1 MKFAA
6 LSTLFLSSVFSAP
19 ADTASNY
26 NLLTTAIQDF
36 QSNSDYTWQLIMTA
50 LSQEKAL
57 LNSFSTSTVGN
68 LTLFLPADAGFLSLN
83 LATLSQN
90 DLYTYLQC
98 KFSNSAYPSH
108 IYLNFSLFYRPCCY

>member
-6 LSTLFLSSVFSAP
+6 LSTLVLSVFAAP
-19 ADTASNY
+19 APESNY
-26 NLLTTAIQDF
+26 KLLTDAIDTF
-36 QSNSDYTWQLIMTA
+36 QSDSDYTWQLIMTGLA
-50 LSQEKAL
+50 QEKAL
-57 LNSFSTSTVGN
+57 LNSFSTSSVGN

-98 KFSNSAYPSH
+98 KPF
-108 IYLNFSLFYRPCCY
+108 